1 MEKKALHGFRVF
13 RQEPYPIM
21 LRRLISEQIDLSATY
36 CRQQE
41 LNPDIAIHE
50 IRKST
55 KRVRAV
61 NRLCRSVTE
70 TGFYRQTSAKYRE
83 ISQLLAPLRLSAVY
97 LETLE
102 YLAGDR
108 KLTVSNRVLKKLSN
122 ELLAKHRKLTNL
134 QVHQE
139 KIMDR
144 IHLLLQQERSQ
155 PEIFLPENIEFKH
168 LVEDIQKTYSRG
180 IISLEKAI
188 QDPIAE
194 NLHNLRKSVKYLWN
208 QYYLLRPIWP
218 PVMTVFIRQLD
229 QLAEKLGYDH
239 DLAEMENLLLN
250 EHTARSGTDTAQL
263 VEFIA
268 GKRRQIQK
276 TIIPLA
282 LYLYA
287 EKPRAMA
294 KRLTEYEKVFRKKV

>member
-1 MEKKALHGFRVF
+1 METKALHGFRIF
-13 RQEPYPIM
+13 RQEPYPVM
-21 LRRLISEQIDLSATY
+21 LRRLITEQIDLSAAY
-36 CRQQE
+36 FIQQE

-55 KRVRAV
+55 KRIRAV

-70 TGFYRQTSAKYRE
+70 TGFYRQTSEKYRE

-102 YLAGDR
+102 ILAVDR
-108 KLTVSNRVLKKLSN
+108 KLTVPNQIMKKLSN
-122 ELLAKHRKLTNL
+122 VLLAKHRKLTNR

-144 IHLLLQQERSQ
+144 IHHLLQQERSQ
-155 PEIFLPENIEFKH
+155 REILLPENIDFPI
-168 LVEDIQKTYSRG
+168 LAGDIQKTYSRG
-180 IISLEKAI
+180 MKSLEKAI
-188 QDPIAE
+188 QNPKAE

-208 QYYLLRPIWP
+208 QYCVLQPIWP

-229 QLAEKLGYDH
+229 LLAEKLGYDH
-239 DLAEMENLLLN
+239 DLSEMENFLLN
-250 EHTARSGTDTAQL
+250 EHTTRSGTETGQL

-268 GKRRQIQK
+268 LKRRQIQK
-276 TIIPLA
+276 TITPLA
-282 LYLYA
+282 LHLYA
-287 EKPRAMA
+287 ENPRAMA
-294 KRLTEYEKVFRKKV
+294 KRLTAYEKVYRSRM